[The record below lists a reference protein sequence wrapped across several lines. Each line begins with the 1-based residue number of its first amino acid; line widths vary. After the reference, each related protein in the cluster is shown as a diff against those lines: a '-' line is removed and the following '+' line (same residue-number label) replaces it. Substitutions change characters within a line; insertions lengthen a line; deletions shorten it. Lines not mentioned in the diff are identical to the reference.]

1 MIHIRLCRVY
11 SNKDLNKTYFEEWRQ
26 NYSTSVAKF
35 KSCEQLR
42 EDFVFTE
49 VFWERVQVVTQV
61 LEELLLLRWLL
72 DLE

>member
-26 NYSTSVAKF
+26 NYGTSVAKF